1 MAKVGRPRKHDPET
15 VMAAVCARIA
25 SGELVKDACR
35 HVGIDPTQVRDWA
48 LTDQFSPLYTRARI
62 EQAHAMAEG
71 AVEIADGADGLGEL
85 LDQLIDLEDD
95 RLAGRPERYK
105 VIQSLKS
112 ERVNRDRI
120 RMDARKW
127 LVSKIAPKLYGDR
140 QAVEVTGESGGPIVI
155 KFVHESSR

>member
-1 MAKVGRPRKHDPET
+1 
-15 VMAAVCARIA
+15 
-25 SGELVKDACR
+25 
-35 HVGIDPTQVRDWA
+35 
-48 LTDQFSPLYTRARI
+48 
-62 EQAHAMAEG
+62 MAEG

-105 VIQSLKS
+105 VIAALKS